1 MISVLRN
8 KHISNSGNVGIYLF
22 RIGVFFL
29 PSALTISILFLLVS
43 SIINFLYQKKNFLN
57 NWINKSF
64 IAASSLMIFSA
75 FVHLF
80 NFNKGNSELL
90 IMAKWEPTLSFVG
103 LLNWIPLFWIFI
115 SLQAYVKDKEARE
128 ICAKCFILGVIP
140 VIISGLGQSFFNWQ
154 DTSIFLNGLIIWY
167 QKELINPPFEL
178 SGLFSNANYTGAW
191 LNIAFPFSIG
201 YLIKNENIS
210 YKKFFIIILILSL
223 VTSIILTNSRAAW
236 GSLVGSLILMYWGK
250 NSKIYFIIA
259 TIFFILIFLCLYP
272 IFGESIQI
280 FFRDLIP
287 ENIWVEFMSSNFSD
301 RPLRINIWNE
311 SFELIK
317 SNPFFGTG
325 AATFEI
331 LTYENLK
338 NEAIH
343 SHNLPLE
350 LALQYG
356 IPSMLII
363 VSNVFYLTC
372 SSLRKIII
380 SNSQSLKTFIYER
393 AWVTS
398 VLILVLIHLFDIQ
411 YYDGRISIASWIL
424 LAGMNQLIQEN

>member
-8 KHISNSGNVGIYLF
+8 KHISNSGNVGKYLF

-64 IAASSLMIFSA
+64 IAASLLMIFSA

-191 LNIAFPFSIG
+191 LNITFPFSIG